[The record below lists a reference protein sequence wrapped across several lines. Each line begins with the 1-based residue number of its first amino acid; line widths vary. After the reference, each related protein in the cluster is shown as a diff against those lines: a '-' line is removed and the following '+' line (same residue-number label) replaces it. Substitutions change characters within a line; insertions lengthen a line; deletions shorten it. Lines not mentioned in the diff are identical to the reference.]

1 MNTAAPAA
9 EKRQT
14 LPWLFSTERPLARQ
28 AFQDL
33 VWPAVAGNVA
43 WSFFTLLI
51 GPSPVPSDDPA
62 SLAERVFVLFLLSGY
77 LIGDWLRTHGENR
90 PAFYWI
96 FDGLHLTA
104 LTAFAIGAAT
114 GQDYIWLRC
123 SLTAL
128 FGITAFGHAVGAFG
142 EHGFIYAAVNA
153 LGIPVAWFA
162 NFDAPWLSPDGSQ
175 LPLAVIAVLVLW
187 LLALSAF
194 PRQKTA

>member
-1 MNTAAPAA
+1 M
-9 EKRQT
+9 
-14 LPWLFSTERPLARQ
+14 ARQ

-33 VWPAVAGNVA
+33 VWPAVAGNVT

-51 GPSPVPSDDPA
+51 GPSPVPAGDPA
-62 SLAERVFVLFLLSGY
+62 SLVERIFVLLLLSGY

-90 PAFYWI
+90 PAFYWL

-114 GQDYIWLRC
+114 GQDFIWLRW

-128 FGITAFGHAVGAFG
+128 LGITAFGHALKAFG
-142 EHGFIYAAVNA
+142 ESRGRRFAYAVANA

-162 NFDAPWLSPDGSQ
+162 NFEAPWLSPDGSQ
-175 LPLAVIAVLVLW
+175 LPLAVLTVLVLW
-187 LLALSAF
+187 LFALWKY
-194 PRQKTA
+194 PRQKAA